1 MLDRAWYAEAAML
14 LLVTQFLQSTSSV
27 ALLVFLAVVVILF
40 ELHLAQIAFPV
51 QYKVYAW
58 LHPLITV

>member
-1 MLDRAWYAEAAML
+1 MLDRAWCAEAAML

-40 ELHLAQIAFPV
+40 ELQLSI
-51 QYKVYAW
+51 KVTPGY
-58 LHPLITV
+58 TR